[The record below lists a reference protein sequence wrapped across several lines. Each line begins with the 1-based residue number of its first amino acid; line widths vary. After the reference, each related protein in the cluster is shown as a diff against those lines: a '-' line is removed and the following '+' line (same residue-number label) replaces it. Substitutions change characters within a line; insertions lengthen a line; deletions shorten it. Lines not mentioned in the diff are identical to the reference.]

1 MYYLLWKRKKPIYV
15 IIFFNA
21 ILMLHCSTSSNITAS
36 YSVKLNI
43 NTPNIVEVEMTID
56 GYIGK
61 MLVLNSYSP
70 QSVIERDILVAMDD
84 EGKVL
89 PVIEDQKKVKDL
101 PGVDNRDAI
110 GVIQTKN
117 AKKVK
122 ILYKVKIGSEINAH
136 HGIQSFRIYDYMNEE
151 FALLSGKSIFLVPD
165 KEISSLKVKVDPPL
179 GWMVS
184 IPWKFDGNE
193 YLIEQDP
200 YLKETLVNTCIAAG
214 KLEKREEVIGQTKVG
229 VYLYEEWPSDYKDE
243 LYQKAFQA
251 YRKTSEIF
259 GSKEEGIYH
268 FNFVPE
274 SNGKRKIF
282 STHWSSSQGMAF
294 FSPTPERWR
303 ECIEKLAD
311 RWVKFPPH
319 HMVFSLKEDFWL
331 VDGIKRY
338 CAIEVGHSLGVLDR
352 EHYWSSESVR
362 FIKGVMKYK
371 AMEETEV
378 TGVLPILRNV
388 EQLYDDNSL
397 QLRLRRDQV
406 APTVVRFVDEYLKKR
421 NKQGKTIEDVLRNEY
436 RQRRGLNFLQDIDQT
451 FDKPLS
457 KELRPFLYDL
467 PKLAENLKLIDSIGS
482 LPSRSLVDSEPSNLD
497 TARILLSGNIRGF
510 IEQCGCKSNQQG
522 GLARRATTIKHLKQ
536 SFSDLIIVD
545 VGNMF
550 PKELQK
556 QFWITD
562 FESKELDVFLQA
574 TEQMGY
580 DFSAISFNEIFYGY
594 DFFASKNMSVDFP
607 FLCANVYKNG
617 SPIGTPIA
625 TLTSGNLKLGF
636 IGLFQYPTEIVSKDI
651 YQFQSQTTDL
661 KFKDP
666 LKVLQEYLPQLT
678 KNHDIVIII
687 GRLEPKFIRD
697 NLEQLNHVDVIIS
710 SHKFDSRLRKNDR
723 GFLRTEFATSGF
735 WGDLVVFFERISLYG
750 ADRLEIIYDKKT
762 KQVVNWKRK
771 LIRLGDDIQDDPE
784 IRAILDKYYD
794 SGKFEFENIKP
805 IVKWDE
811 FGESQE
817 FVGVEK
823 CQSCHVEQFLQWK
836 NTSHAF
842 AFNTLLDA
850 HRHNHPK
857 CVVCHVTGAG
867 YPSGFK
873 LGEVRKKLINV
884 QCEMCHGPGKL
895 HAK

>member
-1 MYYLLWKRKKPIYV
+1 
-15 IIFFNA
+15 
-21 ILMLHCSTSSNITAS
+21 MLHCSTSSNITAS